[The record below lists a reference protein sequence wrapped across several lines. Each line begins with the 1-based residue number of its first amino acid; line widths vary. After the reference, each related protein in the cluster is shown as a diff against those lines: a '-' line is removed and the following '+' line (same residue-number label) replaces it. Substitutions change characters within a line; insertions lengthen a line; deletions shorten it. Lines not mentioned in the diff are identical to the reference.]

1 MKKAIGYALFLGFI
15 IYLGFY
21 IYGHSNDFKS
31 LLDVPIQYLFFI
43 AIAHIV
49 IIFFNGLFIKFTIQ
63 PFGKDIG
70 YEESFFVSV
79 LTAAGNYFFP
89 VGAGTGIKAVY
100 LKKKFKLAYT
110 DFMSTLSG
118 NYILVFLINSL
129 LGLIA
134 LFVLRNSASEAV
146 VSTIGLVL
154 GGIFVSMLILAF
166 YGFPKTII
174 SWLSKR
180 KAVKRVADLI
190 AQVLRGWNIITEH
203 KTLMFKLISVTV
215 GNFLI
220 TMIIVKLATAALGF
234 SIGFWPLV
242 LYTAL
247 GALSLLLNVTP
258 GSIGIR
264 EAIFIFS
271 SAVLGLT
278 TPQIFSISIIQ
289 NGVLFFVLITA
300 WILSR
305 TTFIKNRI
313 AS

>member
-1 MKKAIGYALFLGFI
+1 MKKVLSYALLVGFI
-15 IYLGFY
+15 VYLGFY
-21 IYGHSNDFKS
+21 IFGHANDFRA
-31 LLDVPIQYLFFI
+31 LLDVPVQYLFFI

-49 IIFFNGLFIKFTIQ
+49 IIFFNGLFIKLTIE
-63 PFGKDIG
+63 PFDKVIG

-118 NYILVFLINSL
+118 NYILVFLINSF
-129 LGLIA
+129 LGLMA
-134 LFVLRNSASEAV
+134 LFVLKDRAPNAQV
-146 VSTIGLVL
+146 YILGLVL
-154 GGIFVSMLILAF
+154 GGIFISMLILAF

-174 SWLSKR
+174 SWLSRR
-180 KAVKRVADLI
+180 KSIKRVADLI

-203 KTLMFKLISVTV
+203 KTLMWKLMSVTL

-220 TMIIVKLATAALGF
+220 TMIIVKLATTSLGF

-278 TPQIFSISIIQ
+278 TPQIFSISIVQ
-289 NGVLFFVLITA
+289 NGVLFFVLLGA
-300 WILSR
+300 WALSR
-305 TTFIKNRI
+305 TSFIKNRI
-313 AS
+313 AN

>member
-1 MKKAIGYALFLGFI
+1 MKKVLSYALLVGFI
-15 IYLGFY
+15 VYLGFY
-21 IYGHSNDFKS
+21 IFGHADDFRA

-129 LGLIA
+129 LGLTA
-134 LFVLRNSASEAV
+134 LSVLRNSASEAV
-146 VSTIGLVL
+146 VYTIGLVL

-166 YGFPKTII
+166 YGFPKTTI

-180 KAVKRVADLI
+180 KTVKRVAHLI

-215 GNFLI
+215 GNFLV
-220 TMIIVKLATAALGF
+220 TMIIVKLATTALGF

-278 TPQIFSISIIQ
+278 TPQIFSISIVQ
-289 NGVLFFVLITA
+289 NGVLFFVLLGA
-300 WILSR
+300 WLLSR
-305 TTFIKNRI
+305 TSFIKNRI
-313 AS
+313 AN